1 METRLV
7 HFDTARREI
16 ELARNIDEVKNIR
29 DKAEALRAY
38 AKQAGE
44 SLEMQNTCAEIK
56 LRAERKAGELLS
68 EQVREPRETDRV
80 LMSDDMTSKKPKLL
94 DLGISR
100 NQSSS
105 WQKIADIPEAKFEQH
120 IAETKEKKEE
130 LTTASTLRLADEL
143 EHKPHVS
150 HATGNNEWYTPSE
163 YIESVRKVMGK
174 IDLDPASSELANTIV
189 KAAAYYDIDDNG
201 LNKDW
206 IGKVWM
212 NPPYSAD
219 LVTAFITKLVSE
231 YEKNHVEEA
240 IILVNNATETRWFKS
255 LVEIASAICF
265 PVGRVKYWGPNATS
279 GAPLQGQAFVYI
291 GENTVEFGNEFNQHG
306 WLAFFAGRFFP

>member
-29 DKAEALRAY
+29 DRAEALRTY

-44 SLEMQNTCAEIK
+44 SLEMQNICAEIK
-56 LRAERKAGELLS
+56 IRAERKGGEILK
-68 EQVREPRETDRV
+68 ETPREQGKRTD
-80 LMSDDMTSKKPKLL
+80 LTSSQDTTKLQEV
-94 DLGISR
+94 DISKD
-100 NQSSS
+100 QSSR
-105 WQKIADIPEAKFEQH
+105 WQKIADIPEEKFEQH
-120 IAETKEKKEE
+120 ITETKDKKEE
-130 LTTASTLRLADEL
+130 LTTAGTLRLADEL

-163 YIESVRKVMGK
+163 YIESARKVMGK
-174 IDLDPASSELANTIV
+174 IDLDPASSELANTVV
-189 KAAAYYDIDDNG
+189 KAEIYYNIDDNG

-206 IGKVWM
+206 AGKVWM

-219 LVTAFITKLVSE
+219 LVSAFINKLVSE
-231 YEKNHVEEA
+231 HEKGHIEEA
-240 IILVNNATETRWFKS
+240 IILVNNATETRWFKL

-265 PVGRVKYWGPNATS
+265 PIGRVKYWGPNSTS

-291 GENTVEFGNEFNQHG
+291 GENTVEFGNEFNKYG